1 MMQVPNRTPAAPI
14 SNLNR
19 EKKTKYI
26 TPKGAPDA
34 DLIFGTK

>member
-1 MMQVPNRTPAAPI
+1 MMQVPNRTQPAPI

-26 TPKGAPDA
+26 PPKGAPDV